1 MTTLRLIEDLAR
13 IAPALAAAVDEQRAV
28 LGADVGSTVVL
39 GAVGRRFVEVHGNL
53 TSEQRTAFFEAI
65 EAALA
70 GDDRELSDAASTG
83 LLESLANSGLRGSH
97 GSDILEGLGPL
108 GRCYLHAWAQFH
120 DEGPRDDG

>member
-28 LGADVGSTVVL
+28 LGADVWSTVVL

-83 LLESLANSGLRGSH
+83 LLESLANSGLRGSRRN
-97 GSDILEGLGPL
+97 GSRPCPGPCSSGRAVRGRRVGVLG
-108 GRCYLHAWAQFH
+108 
-120 DEGPRDDG
+120 